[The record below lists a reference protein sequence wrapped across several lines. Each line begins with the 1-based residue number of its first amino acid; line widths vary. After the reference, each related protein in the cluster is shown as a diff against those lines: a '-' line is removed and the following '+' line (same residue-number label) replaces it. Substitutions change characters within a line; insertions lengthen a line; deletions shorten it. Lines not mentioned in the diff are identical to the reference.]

1 MTILIIGAGLG
12 GLALAHSLRNQN
24 IPFAIYERDPNPS
37 SRSQGYRIRINQ
49 DGARALHTVVD
60 EETWRL
66 FEGTCAETVLGMS
79 AWNAREGGE
88 VERRAPERVRV
99 RIAEGGE
106 RKEAEQPM
114 GPYTVDRATL
124 RQVLLS
130 GLSFNVHFA
139 KTFLRAETLPN
150 GKIIAYFADGTTSVE
165 GSFIVGADGVRSAV
179 RKQYLPEHVP
189 LDTKMR
195 CIYGKTPITPE
206 LDAELPEKAR
216 QGIVLITDQ
225 SSESGDPLVLFAESV
240 RFPGNAFTGNDI
252 PPVKDYYYWVFG
264 GQGHL
269 FGMDGRTFL
278 ALSPS
283 ECTGVTLQMTNAW
296 HPSLRALLVHQDPA
310 QSSPLRIA
318 SMKPDIPTFDLGAP
332 VTFVGD
338 AIHCMSPAA
347 GVGANTALTDA
358 MVLAESI
365 RRNGVGREAVREYE
379 AEMRTY
385 ARESIEGSLKGGK
398 NIFNQRPLDQCIPMT
413 Y

>member
-12 GLALAHSLRNQN
+12 GLALATASATNTS
-24 IPFAIYERDPNPS
+24 PS
-37 SRSQGYRIRINQ
+37 QSTNATPPPRLDRRGI
-49 DGARALHTVVD
+49 D
-60 EETWRL
+60 TWGL
-66 FEGTCAETVLGMS
+66 FEGTCAETALGMS
-79 AWNAREGGE
+79 AWDAREGRE
-88 VERRAPERVRV
+88 IERRAPERVRV
-99 RIAEGGE
+99 RPGEGWE
-106 RKEAEQPM
+106 WKDEKQLT
-114 GPYTVDRATL
+114 GPYTVDRGTL

-130 GLSFNVHFA
+130 GLSFNIHFG
-139 KTFLRAETLPN
+139 KTFVRAETLPSW
-150 GKIIAYFADGTTSVE
+150 KIIAHFADGTTSVE
-165 GSFIVGADGVRSAV
+165 GSLLVGADGVRSVV

-195 CIYGKTPITPE
+195 CLYGKTPITPDLE
-206 LDAELPEKAR
+206 AALPEKAR
-216 QGIVLITDQ
+216 RGIVLITDQ
-225 SSESGDPLVLFAESV
+225 FSESGDPLVLFAESV
-240 RFPGNAFTGNDI
+240 RFSGNAFTGTDI

-269 FGMDGRTFL
+269 FGMDDRTFL

-296 HPSLRALLVHQDPA
+296 HPSLRALLLQQDPA

-318 SMKPDIPTFDLGAP
+318 SMKPDIPSFDLGAP

-379 AEMRTY
+379 VEMKDY
-385 ARESIEGSLKGGK
+385 ARGSIEGSLKGGK
-398 NIFNQRPLDQCIPMT
+398 NIFRQRPLDECIPMT